1 LENWALRDSV
11 KGSRSSSP
19 LSEPQQS
26 SAAAEAVVEL
36 QHDEVPAAVMLEI
49 LGLEQLAPAA

>member
-26 SAAAEAVVEL
+26 SAAEAVLEL